1 MAEETST
8 VTTSEL
14 QIGAAVSGVV
24 TRLVLSGAFI
34 DLGAGKDALLH
45 ISQMGKSDFR
55 NIEDVLKE
63 GELIESYIL
72 KVDGDNIALTMVKPA
87 SLPWSAVKIGETY
100 RGTVVR
106 LERFG
111 AFIDI
116 GAERPGMVHISEM
129 ADGYVQSPEEVV
141 RVGDVID
148 VRVIKVN
155 KKKRM
160 IDLSMKED
168 TTAAVAVVN
177 EPEEALPTAM
187 ELALRKAQQGGRNR
201 EDRLKNKS
209 RDRRDYDDE
218 IFSRTLRNHGS
229 K

>member
-34 DLGAGKDALLH
+34 DLGTGKDGLLH

-63 GELIESYIL
+63 GELIESYVL

-87 SLPWSAVKIGETY
+87 SLPWGAVKIGETY

-168 TTAAVAVVN
+168 TTVAVATVN

-218 IFSRTLRNHGS
+218 IFSRTLRNHGG